1 MKPVMLRECREITAV
16 PDAALLDLG
25 DGIACLEFRSR
36 GNSITPGIKDFTL
49 AILDQWLHD
58 FDGLIIGNQ
67 SKNFSVGANLNVM
80 KQNLD
85 RKDYMAFYR
94 NVCSMQAVT
103 KALKYYP
110 KPVVAAPYRRT
121 LGGGL
126 EIVLHCHK
134 RVAHSECLMGLVEL
148 GVGLVPAGGGTKEC
162 ALRIGRAEPDQQQ
175 EVIRTVF
182 ETLLLRKVS
191 DSARNAREMLFLS
204 HGDPVTE
211 NREALIA
218 EAKEECRRMV
228 GKILPV
234 REASVVLPGRS
245 AYEWMTEYANQLL
258 EEGRIT
264 PYDAVAGTY
273 LAAILAGSANGEP
286 ARYTEDQLL
295 NLEREAFMALVQEQ
309 GTYDRIAYFT
319 EHNALLRN

>member
-36 GNSITPGIKDFTL
+36 GNSITPGIKDFMM
-49 AILDQWLHD
+49 AILDQWLND
-58 FDGLIIGNQ
+58 FDGLVIGSQ
-67 SKNFSVGANLNVM
+67 SKNFSVGANLNIM
-80 KQNLD
+80 KQNID
-85 RKDYMAFYR
+85 RKDYKAFYR

-103 KALKYYP
+103 KALKYCT
-110 KPVVAAPYRRT
+110 KPIVAAPYRRT

-126 EIVLHCHK
+126 EVVLHCHK

-162 ALRIGRAEPDQQQ
+162 ALRIGRAESAQQQ

-191 DSARNAREMLFLS
+191 DSARNAKEMLFLS
-204 HGDPVTE
+204 PGDPVIE
-211 NREALIA
+211 NRELLIA
-218 EAKEECRRMV
+218 EAKAECRSMI
-228 GKILPV
+228 GKIPPV
-234 REASVVLPGRS
+234 REETVVLPGKV
-245 AYEWMTEYANQLL
+245 AYDWMTEHANQLL
-258 EEGRIT
+258 EAGRIT

-273 LAAILAGSANGEP
+273 LASILAGSADGKP
-286 ARYTEDQLL
+286 ASYTEDQLL
-295 NLEREAFMALVQEQ
+295 NLERDAFMGLVREQ
-309 GTYDRIAYFT
+309 GTYDRITYFT